1 MSSHLVDTSDE
12 ENCIVAVTRFLSDLL
27 DEGQSRTALADT
39 AGSVFSQECGE
50 LIEADQF
57 DEVLDKLVKQFG
69 LLFSKA
75 SSGDVEAVLGVCV
88 YLLND
93 AQDSQQ
99 TANIQKLAEALTS
112 QEGGHPE
119 ARLTALLELFNMS
132 KEGRVQYQLLLQ
144 AIAYAKATGQST
156 LLAPGIR
163 SHIDGW
169 VKEWGLSTAE
179 QQKLFLAVADLFRA
193 NKKRKALI
201 KEAYKLTVK
210 ALATMQDVPASE
222 LADVKA
228 IAQSAVTEFISSP
241 DVFQFDLFA
250 SPAVKQLQSESE
262 HAPLY
267 QLLSIVLAG
276 DVKGLD
282 EFLKSNPRGV
292 ESIGTSEPAVRSK
305 TQLMAL
311 LGLATTQSHVSYAKI
326 QAELGLSDIEEV
338 EDWVVKAMGKK
349 LMGGQMDQVKQQVTI
364 TKASYRT
371 FGPDNWHLLLK
382 QLAAWKENVASARDL
397 VTAGESAN
405 SSRSLQGGQNGQK
418 GPPAQRSLPNG
429 VQA

>member
-1 MSSHLVDTSDE
+1 MSSHLVDTSED
-12 ENCIVAVTRFLSDLL
+12 ENCVVAVTRFISDLL

-39 AGSVFSQECGE
+39 AGSNFSRECDE
-50 LIEADQF
+50 LIEADRF
-57 DEVLDKLVKQFG
+57 DEVLGKLVEQFS

-75 SSGDVEAVLGVCV
+75 SSGDVEAALGVCV

-93 AQDSQQ
+93 AEGAQQ
-99 TANIQKLAEALTS
+99 SANIQKLAQALVS

-119 ARLTALLELFNMS
+119 ARLTTLLELFNLS
-132 KEGRVQYQLLLQ
+132 KDAKVQYQLLLQ
-144 AIAYAKATGQST
+144 AIAFAKASGQST

-169 VKEWGLSTAE
+169 VKEWDLSTAE
-179 QQKLFLAVADLFRA
+179 QQKLYLAVADLFRA

-201 KEAYKLTVK
+201 KEAYKLTVR
-210 ALATMQDVPASE
+210 ALATMQDVPSSE

-228 IAQSAVTEFISSP
+228 IAQSAVTEFIGSP

-250 SPAVKQLQSESE
+250 SPAVKQLQGDPE

-282 EFLKSNPRGV
+282 DFLKSNPRGV
-292 ESIGTSEPAVRSK
+292 ESIGTTEPAVRTK

-311 LGLATTQSHVSYAKI
+311 MGLATTESHVSYAKI
-326 QAELGLSDIEEV
+326 QAQLGLSDIEEV
-338 EDWVVKAMGKK
+338 EDWLVKAMGKK

-371 FGPDNWHLLLK
+371 FGPDNWQILLK

-397 VTAGESAN
+397 VTAGEPASGLQ
-405 SSRSLQGGQNGQK
+405 SLQGGQNGQK
-418 GPPAQRSLPNG
+418 NPAPRSLPNG
-429 VQA
+429 VQV